1 MKVVK
6 TLKGDWRSQRN
17 FGCTY
22 CGWPLDNFSGE
33 SGEKTTLEYPFR
45 APMEALCTP
54 AACWNARKT
63 SRKDMQILGPASR
76 VARRGWEKADLPI
89 RRTWLEGYTWTDMR
103 EGGVR

>member
-6 TLKGDWRSQRN
+6 TLKGDWRSPRN
-17 FGCTY
+17 FGARTA
-22 CGWPLDNFSGE
+22 GGLSITLVG
-33 SGEKTTLEYPFR
+33 SRGKTTLEYPFR

-89 RRTWLEGYTWTDMR
+89 RRTWLEGYPWTDMR